1 MATYTIIPSC
11 WRAVSDMTF
20 IKIFKGYPCDIENNI
35 NEIAHKR
42 NLKIVS
48 CSSCINQGTLYVTV
62 AFEKRDG
69 E

>member
-1 MATYTIIPSC
+1 
-11 WRAVSDMTF
+11 MTF